1 MGCWLSEYIV
11 YLCPRTYIVVLKSMG
26 KTSKKMQKSTQE
38 WKAVLDTRFDYLSPV
53 ERKRL
58 VEGDSFVKVPSKEL
72 KRLKVDA
79 YPYLM

>member
-1 MGCWLSEYIV
+1 
-11 YLCPRTYIVVLKSMG
+11 MG

>member
-1 MGCWLSEYIV
+1 MLNLSRKGRAGCRIF
-11 YLCPRTYIVVLKSMG
+11 
-26 KTSKKMQKSTQE
+26 
-38 WKAVLDTRFDYLSPV
+38 KAVLDTRFDYLSPV